1 MQDFLGNLT
10 LFAHPDN
17 ASYFEG
23 LCTGGNTLGACAGR
37 CRAVIPT
44 GVGNADQ
51 FGKFTAGS
59 ATTQRRAWAVVAR
72 TAGLSSSFNITKV
85 NHSLAS
91 LQEGLQ
97 AISAIVGVK
106 C

>member
-1 MQDFLGNLT
+1 MT
-10 LFAHPDN
+10 RFAN
-17 ASYFEG
+17 ASQASYFEG

-44 GVGNADQ
+44 GAGNADQ

-85 NHSLAS
+85 NHSLPD
-91 LQEGLQ
+91 LQEGLK
-97 AISAIVGVK
+97 AISAIISVK